1 MKIPANVVRAA
12 RNEKVQI
19 DEIVAMKGT
28 PAVRGPIGTQPAR
41 TRLKPAN
48 CATPVSSAPSI
59 PKAGDTQF
67 TIEMARIVIRNSGR
81 PLGLQAISEL
91 IRSTFGLAVSK
102 SLPQLL
108 LKRARSS
115 KSGFYLTS
123 DGLIGLV
130 ETAPIVSIPR
140 PVR

>member
-1 MKIPANVVRAA
+1 M
-12 RNEKVQI
+12 
-19 DEIVAMKGT
+19 DEMVAMKGT

-48 CATPVSSAPSI
+48 RVTPVSSAPSM

-67 TIEMARIVIRNSGR
+67 MIEMARIVIRNSGR
-81 PLGLQAISEL
+81 PLAVQSISEK
-91 IRSTFGLAVSK
+91 IRSTFGLAASK

-123 DGLIGLV
+123 DGLIGLI
-130 ETAPIVSIPR
+130 EAAPIGSTPR
-140 PVR
+140 A